1 MIRAAE
7 RIRNVLVRICTL
19 QITILGIDSR
29 ESVSQREVLEST
41 SMSKKTESRT
51 RAGIAGVVG
60 AVVAFGIAELV
71 HGLYSSVP
79 SILVSI
85 AQRIVELTPG
95 GLVTAGIE
103 LLGKA
108 DIPTLIVTV
117 IIGTVTIAFLLG
129 NLAVRHPALALAGV
143 AVLAAVAVAA
153 ALADP
158 FVAQAP
164 TVITIVGALLA
175 GAAVSEFLL
184 RAAGLRAA
192 VEPAEEAA
200 LPGEP
205 GSMASP
211 VVRSREAGSVGRI
224 SVGRG
229 GFLLLGGGAAVA
241 GLAAAG
247 LGRLLG
253 GGTVESAAKPKKLNL
268 PEAPDKK
275 QPAGMGEKEDAQQ
288 AKGKSVTHETLPQP
302 PVDASIDVPGMPKL
316 ITPASSFYLIDTALS
331 SPRIDV
337 NNWKLSVKGA
347 VDNPVEFSYKDLLG
361 MSTREADI
369 TLSCVSNTIGG
380 GLVSNGR
387 WTGVLLS
394 DVLEEAGMSRDKI
407 TSTSRQLVGRSV
419 DGFTAGFKTDIAL
432 DGRNALVAFGLN
444 GSELPIKHGYP
455 VRLVIP
461 GLYGYVSATKW
472 LTEIE
477 LTNWNF
483 DAYWI
488 QRTWSKEGPVKTQS
502 RIDTISDGD
511 NLSAGKNPIGGIA
524 WAPHRGIE
532 KVEVSTDGGQTWNTA
547 SLAKQ
552 LAEDTWRLYVYDWDA
567 TPGDYTIQVRA
578 TDGNGETQTA
588 QEASPHPSGA
598 TGYHTIEV
606 TVG

>member
-1 MIRAAE
+1 M
-7 RIRNVLVRICTL
+7 
-19 QITILGIDSR
+19 
-29 ESVSQREVLEST
+29 EST
-41 SMSKKTESRT
+41 TMSKKTPSRM

-117 IIGTVTIAFLLG
+117 LLGTVAIAFFLG
-129 NLAVRHPALALAGV
+129 NLAVRQPSLALAGV
-143 AVLAAVAVAA
+143 AILAAIAVIA

-158 FVAQAP
+158 FVAPAP
-164 TVITIVGALLA
+164 TIITIAGALLA
-175 GAAVSEFLL
+175 GAAVTELLL

-192 VEPAEEAA
+192 VEPTEEPPLA
-200 LPGEP
+200 GEP
-205 GSMASP
+205 GSATSP
-211 VVRSREAGSVGRI
+211 VVRAREAGSDGGI
-224 SVGRG
+224 AVGRG

-241 GLAAAG
+241 GLVAAG
-247 LGRLLG
+247 VGRLLG
-253 GGTVESAAKPKKLNL
+253 GGTVQIAARPKKLNL
-268 PEAPDKK
+268 PEE
-275 QPAGMGEKEDAQQ
+275 PAG
-288 AKGKSVTHETLPQP
+288 KGKADKSTGKASTHETLPQP
-302 PVDASIDVPGMPKL
+302 PADASIDVPGMPKL

-337 NNWKLSVKGA
+337 NDWTLSVKGA
-347 VDNPVEFSYKDLLG
+347 VDNPVEFSFQDLLG

-369 TLSCVSNTIGG
+369 TLSCVSNTVGG

-394 DVLEEAGMSRDKI
+394 DVLAEAGMSRDKI
-407 TSTSRQLVGRSV
+407 TQASRQLVGRSV
-419 DGFTAGFKTDIAL
+419 DGFTTGFKTDIAL

-461 GLYGYVSATKW
+461 GLYGYISATKW

-483 DAYWI
+483 DAYWV

-502 RIDTISDGD
+502 RIDTVKDGD
-511 NLSAGKNPIGGIA
+511 NLSSGKNPIGGIA
-524 WAPHRGIE
+524 WAPHRGIQ
-532 KVEVSTDGGQTWNTA
+532 KVEISTDGGETWNTA
-547 SLAKQ
+547 RLARQ
-552 LAEDTWRLYVYDWDA
+552 LAEDAWRQYVYDWEA
-567 TPGDYTIQVRA
+567 RPGDYTIQVRA

-588 QEASPHPSGA
+588 TETPPHPSGA
-598 TGYHTIEV
+598 TGYHTIDV